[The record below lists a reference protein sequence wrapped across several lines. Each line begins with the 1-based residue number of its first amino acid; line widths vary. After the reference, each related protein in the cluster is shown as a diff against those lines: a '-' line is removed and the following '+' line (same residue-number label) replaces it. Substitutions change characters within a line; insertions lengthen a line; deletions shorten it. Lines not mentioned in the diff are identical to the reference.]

1 MRQVR
6 MIWTEWT
13 KLSKLSAV
21 QILHILHGF
30 RAQIRTVSQK
40 SLDINGLSSCSSKLA
55 PFNEAWSIWAPKRS
69 GRGTS
74 HFPQLDGRLD
84 ISFST
89 LLGMREITAFW
100 KTPPFLCGRVHGC
113 QSCKFKHPMPMLSNI
128 ATSIL
133 IKLLCLGPTAMATT
147 ELLLENQLKFTI

>member
-21 QILHILHGF
+21 QILHGF

-74 HFPQLDGRLD
+74 HFPQARRSPGHQFLHFAGHERNHCILKDSSIPVWEGAWVSELQ
-84 ISFST
+84 IQASYANVIQYCYFNPHQ
-89 LLGMREITAFW
+89 
-100 KTPPFLCGRVHGC
+100 TPLPW
-113 QSCKFKHPMPMLSNI
+113 SNSNGNNW
-128 ATSIL
+128 TSSWES
-133 IKLLCLGPTAMATT
+133 A
-147 ELLLENQLKFTI
+147 